1 VAVAFE
7 GAYPQGEILMLSA
20 DKRHAVPIPGLVQT
34 KQMDLL
40 ISAETNIPACLEE
53 IQILRPFELGAA
65 YGFQH
70 PKILQVWLETI
81 GRSQRV
87 QPYFVRIAKRGG
99 GPIAFLPLG
108 IHDHASCRVLS
119 FLDGGVSDYNAPIV
133 VGEFE
138 QFDGLSMD
146 AIWPTIIS
154 LLPSVDAVTL
164 NKMPMHVNA
173 FPNFLTNTRVE
184 PHVSNGHRAILS
196 EDWEQ
201 YLNSRPKTEFRQG
214 ATRRRLRRRL
224 EERGHLQFVVA
235 TTRQQ
240 RDAFFHAMVQQK
252 RRKLLETR
260 GFDSLASSG
269 LLAFYSRANETLAGT
284 GLLHVSALLLDNLVL
299 ATHWGYIVGDH
310 FYYLLPGYEEGE
322 WARFG
327 AGHLLNEHLLEWSFM
342 NGIKVF
348 DFGIGDEPYKAHW
361 CNELVELVDFNR
373 ALTLKGRAYLS
384 ISQVHEATRRSASL
398 RDMVRFLRKR
408 KIIH

>member
-1 VAVAFE
+1 MLRAEKALVA
-7 GAYPQGEILMLSA
+7 PIL
-20 DKRHAVPIPGLVQT
+20 GLGQT
-34 KQMDLL
+34 EQAADLL
-40 ISAETNIPACLEE
+40 ISAETNIPACLDE
-53 IQILRPFELGAA
+53 IQTLRPYELGAA
-65 YGFQH
+65 YAFQH

-81 GRSQRV
+81 GCSRRV
-87 QPYFVRIAKRGG
+87 QPYFVRIVKRGG

-108 IHDHASCRVLS
+108 IYNRTCRVLS

-138 QFDGLSMD
+138 QFGGLSMD

-154 LLPSVDAVTL
+154 LFPGIDAVTL
-164 NKMPMHVNA
+164 NKMPRQIHA
-173 FPNFLTNTRVE
+173 LANFLTNTRVE

-196 EDWEQ
+196 EGWEQ
-201 YLNSRPKTEFRQG
+201 YLNSRPKTEFRQV

-235 TTRQQ
+235 TTHQQ
-240 RDAFFHAMVQQK
+240 RDAFFNVMVQQK

-260 GFDSLASSG
+260 GFDALTSSG
-269 LLAFYSRANETLAGT
+269 LLAFYSRANETLADS

-299 ATHWGYIVGDH
+299 ATHWGYVVGDH
-310 FYYLLPGYEEGE
+310 FYYLLPGHEEGE

-327 AGHLLNEHLLEWSFM
+327 VGHILNEHLLEWSFK

-373 ALTLKGRAYLS
+373 ALTLKGKAYLS

-408 KIIH
+408 KLFHWPETTLRSSAPDGPG